1 MRSLAVLSLSGL
13 AYSLA
18 QTMLIPALGNLKETL
33 HTDATGVAWTLTGFL
48 LSAAIATP
56 VFGRLGDMFGKR
68 RMLVISLGFFAAGS
82 VVSAL
87 GTSLEV
93 VVAGRVLQ
101 GLGGGL
107 FPLCFGIIRD
117 EFPRDRVAS
126 SIGLISSILGI
137 GGGVGLILGGV
148 IADQASYHVLFW
160 VGAGMATLALIATQL
175 FIPESPVRTPGR
187 IDVRGAVVL
196 AVGLVGP
203 LLGISQASKWGWGDP
218 RVLGL
223 IAFGI
228 VVLIGWYRL
237 EERTESPLA
246 NVRTLMM
253 PSVAMTNLA
262 TVFVGFGMFGSFL
275 LIPQLAEAPV
285 STGFGFGLGAT
296 GAGLLMLPGS
306 VAMLFTGPVSGN
318 LGNRLGSRIPLAIG
332 GGVTAAGLL
341 LLSLLHGSQAE
352 VVVGSLLLSIGV
364 GFAFAAMPN
373 LIVEAVPREQTGE
386 ATGFNTLLRNVGASL
401 GSQVSAAILA
411 GSAAGSGPTEA
422 GYTTAF
428 MVCALIAI
436 AAGVIAF
443 LIPRAVRQPEPVP
456 V

>member
-18 QTMLIPALGNLKETL
+18 QTMLIPALGDLKERL
-33 HTDATGVAWTLTGFL
+33 HTDASGVAWTLTGFL

-68 RMLVISLGFFAAGS
+68 RMLVISLAFFGGGS

-87 GTSLEV
+87 GNTLGV
-93 VVAGRVLQ
+93 VVMGRVLQ

-137 GGGVGLILGGV
+137 GGGAGLILGGV

-160 VGAGMATLALIATQL
+160 IGAGMAAIAAVATQM
-175 FIPESPVRTPGR
+175 FIHESPVRTPGR
-187 IDVRGAVVL
+187 VDIRGAVVL

-203 LLGISQASKWGWGDP
+203 LLAISQAQTWGWGDV
-218 RVLGL
+218 RTLGL
-223 IAFGI
+223 IAFGV
-228 VVLIGWYRL
+228 VVLVGWYKL
-237 EERTESPLA
+237 EERTKSPLA
-246 NVRTLMM
+246 NVHTLAQ

-262 TVFVGFGMFGSFL
+262 TMFVGFGMFGSFL
-275 LIPQLAEAPV
+275 LIPQLAESPV
-285 STGFGFGLGAT
+285 SSGFGFGLGAT

-306 VAMLFTGPVSGN
+306 LAMLFTGPASGS
-318 LGNRLGSRIPLAIG
+318 LGHRLGSRIPLAIG
-332 GGVTAAGLL
+332 GGITACGLL
-341 LLSLLHGSQAE
+341 VLSLLHGSQAE
-352 VVVGSLLLSIGV
+352 IILGSLLLSIGV

-373 LIVEAVPREQTGE
+373 LIVEAVPHAQTGE

-411 GSAAGSGPTEA
+411 GTAVASGPTDA

-436 AAGVIAF
+436 AAAVIA
-443 LIPRAVRQPEPVP
+443 LRIPRGVVHEPVP
-456 V
+456 A

>member
-1 MRSLAVLSLSGL
+1 MRSLAVLALSGL

-18 QTMLIPALGNLKETL
+18 QTMLVPALGELRTGL
-33 HTDATGVAWTLTGFL
+33 DTDASGVAWTLTGFL

-68 RMLVISLGFFAAGS
+68 RMLVISLTLFGLGS

-87 GTSLEV
+87 GHTLGV

-117 EFPRDRVAS
+117 EFPRERVAG
-126 SIGLISSILGI
+126 SIGLMSSILGI

-148 IADQASYHVLFW
+148 IADEASYHVLFW
-160 VGAGMATLALIATQL
+160 IGAGMAAVAAVATQL
-175 FIPESPVRTPGR
+175 LIPESPVRTPGR
-187 IDVRGAVVL
+187 VDVRGAVVL
-196 AVGLVGP
+196 AVGLVAP
-203 LLGISQASKWGWGDP
+203 LLAISQSSDWGWGDV
-218 RVLGL
+218 RTLGL
-223 IAFGI
+223 IVFGV

-237 EERTESPLA
+237 QERTESPLA
-246 NVRTLMM
+246 NVRTLAM

-262 TVFVGFGMFGSFL
+262 TTFVGFGMFGSFL
-275 LIPQLAEAPV
+275 LIPQFAESPL

-306 VAMLFTGPVSGN
+306 VAMLFTGPVSGSM
-318 LGNRLGSRIPLAIG
+318 GNRLGSRIPLAIG
-332 GGVTAAGLL
+332 GAVTACGLL
-341 LLSLLHGSQAE
+341 ILSLLHGSQAL

-373 LIVEAVPREQTGE
+373 LIVEAVPREETGE

-401 GSQVSAAILA
+401 GSTVSAAILTA
-411 GSAAGSGPTEA
+411 SAASSGPTEA
-422 GYTTAF
+422 GYTVAF
-428 MVCALIAI
+428 GVCAAIAIGAALIA
-436 AAGVIAF
+436 
-443 LIPRAVRQPEPVP
+443 LRIPPVRALEPVP
-456 V
+456 A

>member
-18 QTMLIPALGNLKETL
+18 QTMLIPALGDLKERL
-33 HTDATGVAWTLTGFL
+33 ATDESGVAWTLTGFL
-48 LSAAIATP
+48 LSAAVATP

-68 RMLVISLGFFAAGS
+68 RMLVVSLAFFGGGS

-87 GTSLEV
+87 GSSLGV

-117 EFPRDRVAS
+117 EFPRERVAGG
-126 SIGLISSILGI
+126 IGLISSILGI
-137 GGGVGLILGGV
+137 GGGAGLILGGV

-160 VGAGMATLALIATQL
+160 IGAGMALVAAIATEL
-175 FIPESPVRTPGR
+175 LIPESPVRTPGR
-187 IDVRGAVVL
+187 VDVRGAVVL
-196 AVGLVGP
+196 AIGLIGP
-203 LLGISQASKWGWGDP
+203 LLAISYASDWGWGDP
-218 RVLGL
+218 RTLGL
-223 IAFGI
+223 IAFGL
-228 VVLIGWYRL
+228 VVLAFWYRL
-237 EERTESPLA
+237 EARTPSPLA
-246 NVRTLMM
+246 DVRTLAM

-262 TVFVGFGMFGSFL
+262 TTFVGFGMFGSFL
-275 LIPQLAEAPV
+275 LIPQLAESPV

-306 VAMLFTGPVSGN
+306 VAMLFVGPVSGS
-318 LGNRLGSRIPLAIG
+318 LGGRLGSRIPLAIG
-332 GGVTAAGLL
+332 GGICAAGLL
-341 LLSLLHGSQAE
+341 VLSLLHGSQAE
-352 VVVGSLLLSIGV
+352 IVLGSLLLSIGV

-373 LIVEAVPREQTGE
+373 LIVEAVPLAQTGE

-411 GSAAGSGPTEA
+411 ASAVRSGPTDA
-422 GYTTAF
+422 GYTSAF

-436 AAGVIAF
+436 AATLIA
-443 LIPRAVRQPEPVP
+443 LRIPRAARQPVTA
-456 V
+456 

>member
-1 MRSLAVLSLSGL
+1 MRSLAVLSLCGL

-18 QTMLIPALGNLKETL
+18 QTMLIPALGDLKERLDTG
-33 HTDATGVAWTLTGFL
+33 ASGVAWTLTGFL

-68 RMLVISLGFFAAGS
+68 RMLVISLGFFGAGS
-82 VVSAL
+82 LVSAL
-87 GTSLEV
+87 GTDLEV

-117 EFPRDRVAS
+117 EFPRDRVAG

-148 IADQASYHVLFW
+148 LADQASYHVLFW
-160 VGAGMATLALIATQL
+160 IGTGMAVVAGVATQL
-175 FIPESPVRTPGR
+175 LVPESPVRTPGR
-187 IDVRGAVVL
+187 VDVRGAVVL

-203 LLGISQASKWGWGDP
+203 LLGISQAQRWGWGDA
-218 RVLGL
+218 RTLGL
-223 IAFGI
+223 VVFGV
-228 VVLIGWYRL
+228 VVLLFWYQL
-237 EERTESPLA
+237 EARTESPLA
-246 NVRTLMM
+246 DVRTLAS
-253 PSVAMTNLA
+253 PVVAMTNLA
-262 TVFVGFGMFGSFL
+262 TIFVGFGMFGSFL

-306 VAMLFTGPVSGN
+306 VAMLFVGPVSGRM
-318 LGNRLGSRIPLAIG
+318 GGRMGSRVPLAIG
-332 GGVTAAGLL
+332 GGVCAVGLL
-341 LLSLLHGSQAE
+341 ILAVLHRSEAE
-352 VVVGSLLLSIGV
+352 VLVGSLLLSIGV

-373 LIVEAVPREQTGE
+373 LIVEAVPLEQTGE

-411 GSAAGSGPTEA
+411 ASGAAGALPHES
-422 GYTTAF
+422 GYTAAF
-428 MVCALIAI
+428 LVCALIAT
-436 AAGVIAF
+436 AAAVVAF
-443 LIPRAVRQPEPVP
+443 FIPRVRRPALV
-456 V
+456 